1 MKTEQ
6 EDDGE
11 LLGGAI
17 KDFIPVSMDTE
28 PVPAAGG
35 IQQFIGDLPNRK
47 FQTSPYKFLQDY
59 QSLDMGFG
67 SNVPGFL
74 MDYRFVARGETD
86 VRDAITRRSSGLGA
100 DHDHPHVRHA
110 TVHSLQKHPELL
122 RTYLNGAV
130 RA

>member
-1 MKTEQ
+1 MKNEN
-6 EDDGE
+6 EEDGE

-17 KDFIPVSMDTE
+17 KGFIPAAMDT
-28 PVPAAGG
+28 PPPDTSGLN
-35 IQQFIGDLPNRK
+35 QFIGDIPNRA
-47 FQTSPYKFLQDY
+47 FQTSPYRFLDDY
-59 QSLDMGFG
+59 RSLSMGFG

-74 MDYRFVARGETD
+74 MDYRFVARGEDD
-86 VRDAITRRSSGLGA
+86 VRDALIRRTSGFGA
-100 DHDHPHVRHA
+100 DRDHPHVRHA